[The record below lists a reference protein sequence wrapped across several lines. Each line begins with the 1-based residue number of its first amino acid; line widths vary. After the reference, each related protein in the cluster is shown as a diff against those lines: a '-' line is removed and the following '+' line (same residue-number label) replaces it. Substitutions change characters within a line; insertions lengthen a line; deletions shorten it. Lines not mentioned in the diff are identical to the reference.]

1 MLIVRR
7 RALARV
13 YDQQVEGLDLEED
26 VCVVVFMC
34 VLSFCGRG
42 AGRLEGARMGTG
54 SPHSCMEES
63 TGML

>member
-1 MLIVRR
+1 M
-7 RALARV
+7 

>member
-34 VLSFCGRG
+34 ILSFVGVEQGVWRELG
-42 AGRLEGARMGTG
+42 WAQVLRLLDLMTC
-54 SPHSCMEES
+54 HI
-63 TGML
+63 